1 MSNCIP
7 CPPCENEIPLTCE
20 PYGTV
25 STGNRVVV
33 EDDAFCTKTLSTPS
47 TPSVLSWDNGI
58 KWKADQCCF
67 NEFTDFTATGTT
79 EARDLVT
86 RFAEL
91 INVKDFGA
99 KGDGIA
105 NDSPSIQAAINS
117 SGTSGLVYFPKGT
130 YRLDSNVSTTGK
142 LISYIINPEVNFIG
156 FGNLNNPTQYGY
168 FYGGQSKDTK
178 LSLLKQD
185 DKAGATATFIKYSSA
200 GNTSTFQNP
209 ALFAVGYKNNTDT
222 FARIQGI
229 YAEGIDNVG
238 GAGSFVEGAR
248 FAGISEAPQTSAANF
263 AGIYGTITYAQ
274 GGFGSTNRN
283 WSFCVGIESEVQAW
297 HDAPSPSPRNFNP
310 NRFSAGFL
318 ATCRSGQPADVAFAT
333 NCFTEVDW
341 KAGFVVEK
349 SVNAGKVSD
358 VAFGCY
364 QTDVVY
370 GLDLAKGSY
379 TFAAIAIPNNSAIR
393 AFNAAGTFEN
403 NIMSLGGSN
412 VLGVGVDVD
421 IAHTETK
428 SILPAVNN
436 TYTLGSNTP
445 RVWSNIYSQNPVTV
459 VSDLRHKKDIQNSV
473 LGLEFI
479 NKLRPVS
486 YKFIEGGNKVVEW
499 DDMGKPTKI
508 ESIPGARTHF
518 GLIAQEVKESLPEG
532 VDFGGWV
539 LSNTEDASS
548 PQALRY
554 EQFIAPLIKSVQELA
569 SRVMVLENN

>member
-1 MSNCIP
+1 M
-7 CPPCENEIPLTCE
+7 
-20 PYGTV
+20 
-25 STGNRVVV
+25 V
-33 EDDAFCTKTLSTPS
+33 EDDAFCTKTIATPS
-47 TPSVLSWDNGI
+47 TPSTLTWDGGV
-58 KWKADQCCF
+58 KWVSIPTPEQFD
-67 NEFTDFTATGTT
+67 EFTDFTATGTT

-117 SGTSGLVYFPKGT
+117 CGTSGLVYIPKGT
-130 YRLDSNVSTTGK
+130 YRLDANVSTTGK

-156 FGNLNNPTQYGY
+156 IGNLNNPTQYGY

-185 DKAGATATFIKYSSA
+185 DKAAATATFIKYSSA
-200 GNTSTFQNP
+200 GNTNTFQNP
-209 ALFAVGYKNNTDT
+209 ALLAVGYKNSTDT
-222 FARIQGI
+222 FARVQGI

-248 FAGISEAPQTSAANF
+248 FAGISDAPATGSADF

-274 GGFGSTNRN
+274 AGVGANNKS
-283 WSFCVGIESEVQAW
+283 WSFCVGIESEVQAF
-297 HDAPSPSPRNFNP
+297 HNTPTPAPRNFNA
-310 NRFSAGFL
+310 NRFSAAFL
-318 ATCRSGQPADVAFAT
+318 ATCRAGQVADVAFAT
-333 NCFTEVDW
+333 SPYTEVSW

-349 SVNAGKVSD
+349 SVSPGQITD

-364 QTDVVY
+364 QTGVSY
-370 GLDLAKGSY
+370 GIDLAKGSY
-379 TFAAIAIPNNSAIR
+379 TFAAISIPNSSAVR
-393 AFNAAGTFEN
+393 AYNAAGTLEN
-403 NIMSLGGSN
+403 NIMSLGGTNILS
-412 VLGVGVDVD
+412 VGVDVD
-421 IAHTETK
+421 IAHTQTK
-428 SILPAVNN
+428 SLLPAVHN
-436 TYTLGSNTP
+436 TYTLGSAVP
-445 RVWSNIYSQNPVTV
+445 VSWANIYSQNAVTV
-459 VSDLRHKKDIQNSV
+459 TSDLRQKKDIENSV
-473 LGLEFI
+473 LGLDFI

-499 DDMGKPTKI
+499 DDMGKPIKI

-548 PQALRY
+548 HQALRY